1 MIMAYLT
8 QILHNWWLNS
18 SLSHWY
24 SNYLIS
30 KHHIQTDRYQLN
42 NKKITLAQLM
52 HRRYKKK
59 PPYSKEDDRPIIMPT
74 SGTVNTSSHYRST
87 ISVKMHHYHRI
98 HMPIGGKA
106 HHYMSADG
114 TLCTFQ
120 VFSPD
125 ALTITL
131 TIQTRSPHQVALHY
145 NQKRNYHLPGT
156 EVGIILSPRATITL
170 QSNIPLTLFP
180 KEKTEISCLQVIGT
194 APTKAFCPTPTLK
207 VPTV

>member
-8 QILHNWWLNS
+8 QALHNWWLHS
-18 SLSHWY
+18 TLSHWY
-24 SNYLIS
+24 SNYLIK
-30 KHHIQTDRYQLN
+30 KHHIKRELYQLP

-52 HRRYKKK
+52 HRRYNEK
-59 PPYSKEDDRPIIMPT
+59 PLYSKEYDRPIMMPT
-74 SGTVNTSSHYRST
+74 GGTVDASSQYRST
-87 ISVKMHHYHRI
+87 ISIKLHHYHRI
-98 HMPIGGKA
+98 HLPIGGKA
-106 HHYMSADG
+106 HHYMNADG
-114 TLCTFQ
+114 RLCTLQ

-125 ALTITL
+125 GLTITL
-131 TIQTRSPHQVALHY
+131 MIQTRSPNQVLLHY

-194 APTKAFCPTPTLK
+194 APTTALYSPTTLK
-207 VPTV
+207 VSTL